1 MSLSRLLDLFRV
13 FFETEL
19 NKNIGHAL
27 WDKAIAGEE
36 WRKLNHPPFGIST
49 IEKHKEE
56 HSRPP
61 QSSGKHDP
69 LGQYSWREVNDSD
82 FQYSS
87 KTITGH
93 AKEKIYKCVWKS
105 WDEEEIHHYWQLI
118 LLPTSLSI
126 PASLLPHQHESLCFY
141 TSLAIS

>member
-49 IEKHKEE
+49 IERSTKKNIQGH
-56 HSRPP
+56 HS
-61 QSSGKHDP
+61 QV
-69 LGQYSWREVNDSD
+69 VNM
-82 FQYSS
+82 
-87 KTITGH
+87 TL
-93 AKEKIYKCVWKS
+93 
-105 WDEEEIHHYWQLI
+105 WD
-118 LLPTSLSI
+118 SI
-126 PASLLPHQHESLCFY
+126 PGEK
-141 TSLAIS
+141 